1 MKTFQSFKVLRK
13 TSALLL
19 ICVLMLSLSGCGRN
33 NTSTTTP
40 QESTVASSEADSSAF
55 NSGDTSTT
63 EMSADSSEST
73 TKNDMFDGTVG
84 DNGVIG
90 DALYDME
97 TAVSEIGNDIEDS
110 FRESTS
116 AQARGSCLD
125 IRVHK
130 KVMPDA

>member
-1 MKTFQSFKVLRK
+1 MKTFQSFKGLCK

-90 DALYDME
+90 DALDDME

-116 AQARGSCLD
+116 AQAR
-125 IRVHK
+125 
-130 KVMPDA
+130 

>member
-33 NTSTTTP
+33 NTSTTTTP

-63 EMSADSSEST
+63 EMPTDSSENT

-90 DALYDME
+90 DALDDME

-116 AQARGSCLD
+116 AQAR
-125 IRVHK
+125 
-130 KVMPDA
+130 

>member
-1 MKTFQSFKVLRK
+1 
-13 TSALLL
+13 
-19 ICVLMLSLSGCGRN
+19 
-33 NTSTTTP
+33 
-40 QESTVASSEADSSAF
+40 
-55 NSGDTSTT
+55 
-63 EMSADSSEST
+63 MSADSSEST

-90 DALYDME
+90 DALDDME

-116 AQARGSCLD
+116 AQARWSGLD

-130 KVMPDA
+130 KVMPDAWLFCCSNSIAPFAQSFRKQI

>member
-1 MKTFQSFKVLRK
+1 MKTFQSFKGLRK

-55 NSGDTSTT
+55 NSGD
-63 EMSADSSEST
+63 SSEST
-73 TKNDMFDGTVG
+73 TQNDMFDGTVG

-90 DALYDME
+90 DALDDME

-116 AQARGSCLD
+116 AQAR
-125 IRVHK
+125 
-130 KVMPDA
+130 

>member
-1 MKTFQSFKVLRK
+1 MKTFQSFKVLCK

-40 QESTVASSEADSSAF
+40 QGSTVASSEADSSAF
-55 NSGDTSTT
+55 NSEDTSTT
-63 EMSADSSEST
+63 EMPADSSEST

-90 DALYDME
+90 DALDDME
-97 TAVSEIGNDIEDS
+97 TAVSEIGSDIEDS
-110 FRESTS
+110 FRESTT
-116 AQARGSCLD
+116 AQAR
-125 IRVHK
+125 
-130 KVMPDA
+130 

>member
-55 NSGDTSTT
+55 NSGGYLHHG
-63 EMSADSSEST
+63 
-73 TKNDMFDGTVG
+73 NVG
-84 DNGVIG
+84 G
-90 DALYDME
+90 
-97 TAVSEIGNDIEDS
+97 
-110 FRESTS
+110 F
-116 AQARGSCLD
+116 Q
-125 IRVHK
+125 
-130 KVMPDA
+130 

>member
-84 DNGVIG
+84 D
-90 DALYDME
+90 ALDDME

-116 AQARGSCLD
+116 AQAR
-125 IRVHK
+125 
-130 KVMPDA
+130 